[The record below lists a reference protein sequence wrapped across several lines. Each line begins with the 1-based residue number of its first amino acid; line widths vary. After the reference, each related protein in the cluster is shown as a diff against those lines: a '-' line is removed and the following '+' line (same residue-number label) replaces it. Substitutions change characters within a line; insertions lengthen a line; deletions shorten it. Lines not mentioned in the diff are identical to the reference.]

1 MIMDLSSPEDH
12 SVNDDITKESCSFHY
27 TSINEAAVQVL
38 ACGPGTLMAKMDV
51 QQAYRNLPVAP
62 EDRHL
67 LGMTWESRL
76 FVDRVLPFGL
86 RSAPLLF
93 SAIADALLYNNG
105 VSWSIHYLDDFF
117 TCGAPDS
124 PECLQ
129 NMQAMQKICRE
140 AGLPLE
146 PEKTVGPV
154 TTLTFLGI
162 EIDSITLQLRLPHDK
177 LVDLKG
183 SLTLWWERTSAVK
196 HDLLSLIGSL
206 SHASKVIHASRVFL
220 RRLIDLSTTV
230 RKPEYFIRL
239 NVEARSDIEWWYQFV
254 EDWNGVSIL
263 GAIVQ
268 APAYATLTTDA
279 SGNWGCGGYVHTK
292 FDAVWF
298 QLPWSGR
305 LPKAHISV
313 KELVPIVIAVAI
325 WGHKWVGKTILVR
338 SDNTATVAAVNS
350 HTSQHEDTAHM
361 LRCLT
366 FLLAK
371 WQCRLIAEH
380 LSGTHNTIA
389 DALSRN
395 NLSLFHTL
403 LPQAVPRP
411 TTIPMALIQL
421 LMGVRPDWTSQR
433 WTELWSSICR
443 RE

>member
-1 MIMDLSSPEDH
+1 MLSS
-12 SVNDDITKESCSFHY
+12 TLCSTMECH
-27 TSINEAAVQVL
+27 
-38 ACGPGTLMAKMDV
+38 
-51 QQAYRNLPVAP
+51 
-62 EDRHL
+62 
-67 LGMTWESRL
+67 
-76 FVDRVLPFGL
+76 
-86 RSAPLLF
+86 
-93 SAIADALLYNNG
+93 G
-105 VSWSIHYLDDFF
+105 VYI
-117 TCGAPDS
+117 
-124 PECLQ
+124 
-129 NMQAMQKICRE
+129 
-140 AGLPLE
+140 
-146 PEKTVGPV
+146 
-154 TTLTFLGI
+154 TLTLGI
-162 EIDSITLQLRLPHDK
+162 EIDSITLQLCLPHDK
-177 LVDLKG
+177 LMDLKG
-183 SLTLWWERTSAVK
+183 SLTLWRERTSAVK
-196 HDLLSLIGSL
+196 RDLLSLIGSL